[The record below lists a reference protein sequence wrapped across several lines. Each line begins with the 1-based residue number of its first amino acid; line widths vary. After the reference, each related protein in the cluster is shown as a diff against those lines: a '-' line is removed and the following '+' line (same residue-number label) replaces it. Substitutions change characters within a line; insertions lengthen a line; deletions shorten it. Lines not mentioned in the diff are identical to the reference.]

1 MSFSFATCER
11 NRALAFMQAVEP
23 GAGLTDTPE
32 SAGPVLDLVERDVL
46 RVQDPLMHG
55 KQIAVIAGMKYTD
68 AHDAEIQPAVKV
80 LLGAITAARAKA
92 NGAAP

>member
-1 MSFSFATCER
+1 MDIAFATCER
-11 NRALAFMQAVEP
+11 NKALAYMQTAEP

-55 KQIAVIAGMKYTD
+55 KQIAVIAGTKYTD

-80 LLGAITAARAKA
+80 LMSAIAAARAKPIPA
-92 NGAAP
+92 

>member
-1 MSFSFATCER
+1 MSFYFATCER

-32 SAGPVLDLVERDVL
+32 SAGLVLDLVERDVL

-55 KQIAVIAGMKYTD
+55 KQIAVIAGTNYTD

-80 LLGAITAARAKA
+80 LLSAVSAARAKA
-92 NGAAP
+92 KDGAL

>member
-1 MSFSFATCER
+1 MHFTFATCER
-11 NRALAFMQAVEP
+11 NKALAFMQTAEP

-55 KQIAVIAGMKYTD
+55 KQIAVIAGTKYTD
-68 AHDAEIQPAVKV
+68 DHDAEIQPAVKV
-80 LLGAITAARAKA
+80 LLSAVRAARSKA
-92 NGAAP
+92 EP